1 MIKGKEAKI
10 YNYIESVVNAV
21 SNYYGYELIKNANL
35 KDILDNKNSDEKK
48 YHYLDSQKCSFVSV
62 NINSVYQDAEMIS
75 MIYRIL
81 EELGIEDIE
90 VSLKDGKTDTK
101 KLQEYLEYLD
111 VDYELGEKDKD
122 SNFAFLFKVMVSNK
136 EIILGKGERCD
147 STLSGILE
155 IDKIAELLKVIFEDR
170 NMDAMI
176 QVYIV
181 GESEEERIAAMKLAQ
196 DLRWCEIIVDVD
208 LNGKSKEEQM
218 KLANSNFIIVMESD
232 NLNKGL
238 IKVIDNL
245 TSEETLVDEAE
256 IIDYIVSN
264 I

>member
-1 MIKGKEAKI
+1 
-10 YNYIESVVNAV
+10 
-21 SNYYGYELIKNANL
+21 
-35 KDILDNKNSDEKK
+35 
-48 YHYLDSQKCSFVSV
+48 
-62 NINSVYQDAEMIS
+62 
-75 MIYRIL
+75 
-81 EELGIEDIE
+81 
-90 VSLKDGKTDTK
+90 
-101 KLQEYLEYLD
+101 
-111 VDYELGEKDKD
+111 
-122 SNFAFLFKVMVSNK
+122 
-136 EIILGKGERCD
+136 
-147 STLSGILE
+147 
-155 IDKIAELLKVIFEDR
+155 
-170 NMDAMI
+170 MDAMT

-181 GESEEERIAAMKLAQ
+181 SESEEERIAAMKLAQ

-238 IKVIDNL
+238 IKVIDKL